1 MVVAARP
8 FTFTLVVEVKL
19 SPVRMIAE
27 PTLPAPGVKP
37 VMIGPTVK
45 LAVLVAEP
53 PEVVTLTLPVVAS
66 AGTATVMVVAV
77 EAVGTIGLP
86 LNFTTVAPLRLVP
99 VIVTTVP
106 GAPTNGVKLVMV
118 GGPEVVV
125 VTVKVAVDVATV
137 PHTPVTLM
145 VPVVAPVG
153 TVAVML
159 VADPTVNVALVPL
172 KRTPVAPVKPVPVMV
187 TLVPTAPLVGEK
199 LVIVGP
205 AVGVKVP
212 ALVAVPP
219 AVVTFTVPAVTL
231 AGVTAV
237 MLVAELTVKL
247 AAATLLNVTAVAPVK
262 LVPAMATVAPPQPLV
277 GVKLVIVGAA
287 TAVAVMVKLTFE
299 MSKK

>member
-8 FTFTLVVEVKL
+8 FTFTLVVEVKFR
-19 SPVRMIAE
+19 PVRMMAE

-53 PEVVTLTLPVVAS
+53 PGVVTLTLPVVAS
-66 AGTATVMVVAV
+66 AGIATVMVVAV

-86 LNFTTVAPLRLVP
+86 LNFTSVAPLRLVP
-99 VIVTTVP
+99 ISVTTAP
-106 GAPTNGVKLVMV
+106 GTPTAGEKLVRV
-118 GGPEVVV
+118 GGPLVVV
-125 VTVKVAVDVATV
+125 VTVKVAVLVAV
-137 PHTPVTLM
+137 PHTPVTLT

-159 VADPTVNVALVPL
+159 VAEPTVNVALVPL
-172 KRTPVAPVKPVPVMV
+172 KFTAVAPVKPVPVIV
-187 TLVPTAPLVGEK
+187 TLVPTAPLEGEK
-199 LVIVGP
+199 LVNVGA

-219 AVVTFTVPAVTL
+219 AVVTFTVPVVTL

-262 LVPAMATVAPPQPLV
+262 LVPVMVTVAPAHPLV
-277 GVKLVIVGAA
+277 GVKLVIVG
-287 TAVAVMVKLTFE
+287 TGVLVAVMVKLTFE